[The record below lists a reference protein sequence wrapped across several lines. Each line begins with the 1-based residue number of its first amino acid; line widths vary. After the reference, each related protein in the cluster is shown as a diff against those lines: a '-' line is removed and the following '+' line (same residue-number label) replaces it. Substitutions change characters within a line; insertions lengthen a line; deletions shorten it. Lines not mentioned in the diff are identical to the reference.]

1 MHTLTRTQRLPISL
15 ERAWDFF
22 SSPYNLSLITPP
34 YMNFR
39 ILSNTGGE
47 KMYEGQIITYRVSPL
62 ASVPLF
68 WMTEITHV
76 KEYEYFIDEQRVG
89 PYAVW
94 HHEHRF
100 KAIQGGIEMTDMVT
114 YKLPLGVLGKLV
126 HALWVKRSVEY
137 IFDYRY
143 QALEERFGKFL

>member
-1 MHTLTRTQRLPISL
+1 
-15 ERAWDFF
+15 
-22 SSPYNLSLITPP
+22 
-34 YMNFR
+34 
-39 ILSNTGGE
+39 
-47 KMYEGQIITYRVSPL
+47 MYEGQIITYRVSPL